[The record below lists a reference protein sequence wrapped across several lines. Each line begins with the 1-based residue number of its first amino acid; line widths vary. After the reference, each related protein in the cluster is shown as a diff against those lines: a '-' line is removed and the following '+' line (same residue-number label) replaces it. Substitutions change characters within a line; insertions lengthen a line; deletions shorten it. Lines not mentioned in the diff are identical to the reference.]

1 MRPASVLDG
10 RCNGRYRGYMKV
22 PETDQS
28 PQEPSAIARL
38 RDALRRIYH
47 GSGPVSFRFRLAT
60 VGIDIGII
68 AFFIATPLLQETPS
82 FLWLDYAVA
91 ALVALDMG
99 ARLLASTN
107 MPRLMRQPTWWVD
120 FFILMTLL
128 FPMALA
134 NLGFLRILRLWSL
147 SRSGALWR
155 HLEMRRLKEWR
166 EASQAVVNLLTFLL
180 VVTGFVYTFFFRD
193 GSGVAAYVDALY
205 FTVATVTTTGFGDI
219 VLPGIAGKLTAIVT
233 MIIGISLFV
242 RLAQAVFRPTKV
254 FFPCPE
260 CGLQR
265 HEPDAVHC
273 KACGHL
279 LKIPD
284 DGG

>member
-1 MRPASVLDG
+1 
-10 RCNGRYRGYMKV
+10 MKV
-22 PETDQS
+22 SKPEQS
-28 PQEPSAIARL
+28 LQQAPAIARL
-38 RDALRRIYH
+38 RDVLRKVYH
-47 GSGPVSFRFRLAT
+47 GSGPASFRFRLAT
-60 VGIDIGII
+60 VVIDIAII
-68 AFFIATPLLQETPS
+68 AFFIATPLLQETRS
-82 FLWLDYAVA
+82 FLWLDYFVA
-91 ALVALDMG
+91 AIVAADMG

-107 MPRLMRQPTWWVD
+107 MLRLMRQPTWLVD

-254 FFPCPE
+254 FFPCPNAG
-260 CGLQR
+260 CSATSR
-265 HEPDAVHC
+265 TRFIARR
-273 KACGHL
+273 AA
-279 LKIPD
+279 IS
-284 DGG
+284 